1 MRLLDF
7 TVLILPNCSKF
18 NICFLYVILL
28 FRKYFPSVCYFRTLG
43 NICTTL
49 DPPIMLILSLT
60 ILSLTIL
67 AVTLYTTAL
76 KPGKKIFILLIFLKT
91 SKYVDFTFFY
101 FLKIY
106 IFIQRSFHSVFREC
120 CALIRFSFFS
130 SNLDVIGL
138 ILSTI

>member
-106 IFIQRSFHSVFREC
+106 IFIQRSFT
-120 CALIRFSFFS
+120 LFFV
-130 SNLDVIGL
+130 NVAP
-138 ILSTI
+138 

>member
-1 MRLLDF
+1 M
-7 TVLILPNCSKF
+7 LILPNCSEF

-28 FRKYFPSVCYFRTLG
+28 FRKYFPSVCYFRTLCVG
-43 NICTTL
+43 DICTTL
-49 DPPIMLILSLT
+49 DPPIML

-76 KPGKKIFILLIFLKT
+76 KPGKKNIYFTYIFKNLQICRFYIFLFPKDIHLY
-91 SKYVDFTFFY
+91 SKE
-101 FLKIY
+101 
-106 IFIQRSFHSVFREC
+106 FHSVFREC
-120 CALIRFSFFS
+120 CALIRFRFFS

>member
-7 TVLILPNCSKF
+7 TVLILPNCSEF

-43 NICTTL
+43 DICTTL
-49 DPPIMLILSLT
+49 DPPTMLIVPLM
-60 ILSLTIL
+60 IL

-106 IFIQRSFHSVFREC
+106 IFIQRSFT
-120 CALIRFSFFS
+120 LFFV
-130 SNLDVIGL
+130 NVAP
-138 ILSTI
+138 